1 MKKQRPSG
9 NSKKIK
15 NKKKFPYFPIPNNV
29 QPHLEKQGL
38 ISVREVVAC
47 LERQFHN
54 EFPLL
59 PVPLQLLLLS
69 TMTYG
74 TECPFGIFGS
84 AVLAVS
90 LVSGVWR
97 EITETASRL
106 RQHSSAIAK
115 TVVWYQS
122 YSMFQL
128 QLKVF
133 YEGKWLQLKYENSW
147 LIKKWWLLW
156 ASIQVVASVLPT
168 YT

>member
-9 NSKKIK
+9 NSKKIYIYI
-15 NKKKFPYFPIPNNV
+15 PYFPIPNNV

-97 EITETASRL
+97 EIAETASRL
-106 RQHSSAIAK
+106 CQHSSAIAK

-156 ASIQVVASVLPT
+156 ASIHLVASVLPT